1 MAAVKEMPRVE
12 VVTSMSLGE
21 VRQQLAKFRRGGR
34 IKAADRAR
42 LERKM
47 KEILSR
53 LAKLGQKGERFAQIR
68 LSAEAKALSKRI
80 C

>member
-34 IKAADRAR
+34 MKTGDQAR

-47 KEILSR
+47 KEILAR
-53 LAKLGQKGERFAQIR
+53 LAKLGQKGERFAQVR